1 MGMQKDS
8 RRTVFADFPLA
19 AIRVTV
25 LDTFSHVIPRAD
37 RSRWPLSPSGRP
49 LLVRNK
55 RPLRRIYPRDMEQAP
70 EDTVYRLRRVWLP
83 GSIEPACGGRP

>member
-8 RRTVFADFPLA
+8 RRTVFADFLPA

-25 LDTFSHVIPRAD
+25 PDGFSHVVPRAE
-37 RSRWPLSPSGRP
+37 RSRWPLPPSGRP

-70 EDTVYRLRRVWLP
+70 EDTVYRLRRVWLLR
-83 GSIEPACGGRP
+83 SIDPACGGRP